1 MLLYQ
6 FSTQVEKNYLHIVMG
21 SMFPVDNKIYV
32 RIDSHWFD
40 LTNYK
45 CHPGGLSILRQFH
58 LQDATN
64 EFNGIK
70 GHGDGFV
77 EGKLTEFEI
86 T

>member
-1 MLLYQ
+1 
-6 FSTQVEKNYLHIVMG
+6 MG
-21 SMFPVDNKIYV
+21 SLFPVDNKIYV

-77 EGKLTEFEI
+77 EGKLTKFEI
-86 T
+86 KNVFLVMYLNLIFDRRKD

>member
-1 MLLYQ
+1 
-6 FSTQVEKNYLHIVMG
+6 MG

-58 LQDATN
+58 LHDATN

-86 T
+86 KNAFLVMYLNLIFDRRKD